1 MRSLLVVLLATLS
14 AFALDAQ
21 QISGTVKD
29 AEGKPLNGATVTLLK
44 DTAVVKLAVTKES
57 GVYTFDAIKEGTYKV
72 SFSYVG
78 HAPSVSAP
86 FTVSS
91 ADVKV
96 PEMQLAK
103 AAANMQG
110 VTVTA
115 RKPPVE
121 VKADKM
127 IVNVEGTVNAVG
139 SDALDL
145 LRKSP
150 GVMVDKDDNL
160 SVSGKNGVQV
170 YIDGRPSP
178 LSGADL
184 ANYLKTLQ
192 SAQIEAIE
200 IITNPSAKYEAAGNA
215 GIINIRL
222 KKNKNFG
229 TNGSVNAGYNVGVYA
244 KYNGGFSLNY
254 RNNNINIYGNYN
266 YSHGLNDNN
275 FTLNRVTAD
284 TLFDQRSSM
293 TFANRS
299 HNFKAGADYTINKQ
313 SSIGAIINGNI
324 GDPVFYNQSRTP
336 IAYNPTGVV
345 DRILIADNRTDM
357 KRNTL
362 NYNLNYNYTGK
373 NGKTLTLNVDHGTN
387 NLNNDQMQ
395 PNNYYSPSGAY
406 LYQRVYQMIT
416 PTDINISSFK
426 ADYEQNFA
434 KGKLGLGTKISYV
447 NTDNNFQRYDV
458 VSGVKSLD
466 KDRSNRFRYEENINA
481 GYINYNRALKGINI
495 QVGLRV
501 ENTVSEGRSNGMK
514 HNGSNYIDTA
524 WAFKRPYTDFFPS
537 AAITFNKNPMKQWNF
552 TYSRR
557 IDRPFYQDLNPFEM
571 KLDEY
576 TYMKGNINLRPQY
589 TNSFGV
595 THTYKYKLNITANY
609 SHVADMFL
617 QLPRITEG
625 TKGFL
630 MKENLAKQDIVSLNV
645 SYPFMYKNF
654 MSFMNLNSFYSMYE
668 ASFGPGEEIDANA
681 FGLNFFSQN
690 TLKFGKTKAWTAE
703 LSGFY
708 NAPTLYQGAFKM
720 KGMFGI
726 DAGMQKNIMKGKGT
740 VKASVSDVFRT
751 LQFRGTVDFAGQHS
765 KVQGRWESQQFK
777 LSFNFRFGNSQVKAA
792 KQRSGG
798 AEDEN
803 KRIGQGGGG
812 GIGIGN

>member
-1 MRSLLVVLLATLS
+1 
-14 AFALDAQ
+14 
-21 QISGTVKD
+21 
-29 AEGKPLNGATVTLLK
+29 
-44 DTAVVKLAVTKES
+44 
-57 GVYTFDAIKEGTYKV
+57 
-72 SFSYVG
+72 VG
-78 HAPSVSAP
+78 HSPAVSTP
-86 FTVSS
+86 FTV
-91 ADVKV
+91 AGANAKVQDV
-96 PEMQLAK
+96 QLVK

-121 VKADKM
+121 VKADKT
-127 IVNVEGTVNAVG
+127 IVNVEGTVNAIG
-139 SDALDL
+139 TDALDL

-178 LSGADL
+178 LAGADL
-184 ANYLKTLQ
+184 ANYLKSLQ

-222 KKNKNFG
+222 KKNKSFG
-229 TNGSVNAGYNVGVYA
+229 TNGSVNAGWNIGTYA
-244 KYNGGFSLNY
+244 KYNSGFSLNH
-254 RNNNINIYGNYN
+254 RNKNINIYGNYN
-266 YSHGLNDNN
+266 YNTGKNANTFHLH
-275 FTLNRVTAD
+275 RVTSD
-284 TLFDQRSSM
+284 TLFDQRSNM
-293 TFANRS
+293 VFDNRS
-299 HNFKAGADYTINKQ
+299 HNFKVGADYTINKQ
-313 SSIGAIINGNI
+313 SSIGAIVNGNI
-324 GDPVFYNQSRTP
+324 GDPIFSNYSRTP
-336 IAYNPTGVV
+336 ISYNPTGEAN
-345 DRILIADNRTDM
+345 RTLIANNRTDM

-373 NGKTLTLNVDHGTN
+373 DGRTLTMNLDHGSHE
-387 NLNNDQMQ
+387 LNNNQVQ
-395 PNNYYSPSGAY
+395 PNMYYTPSGTY
-406 LYQRVYQMIT
+406 MNQRVYQMIT
-416 PTDINISSFK
+416 PTDIGISSFK

-434 KGKLGLGTKISYV
+434 KGKLGLGTKIAYIK
-447 NTDNNFQRYDV
+447 TDNDFQRYDV
-458 VSGVKSLD
+458 YSGVKQLD

-481 GYINYNRALKGINI
+481 GYVNYNRALKGINI
-495 QVGLRV
+495 QAGLRV
-501 ENTVSEGRSNGMK
+501 ENTVSEGRSTGLKNNG
-514 HNGSNYIDTA
+514 GNYVDTM
-524 WAFKRPYTDFFPS
+524 WSFKRPYTDFFPS

-557 IDRPFYQDLNPFEM
+557 IDRPVYQDLNPFEL

-609 SHVADMFL
+609 SHVNDMFL

-645 SYPFMYKNF
+645 SYPFMYKSF

-668 ASFGPGEEIDANA
+668 ATFAPGEEIDANA
-681 FGLNFFSQN
+681 FGLNFFTQN
-690 TLKFGKTKAWTAE
+690 TLKFGKAKAWTAE

-726 DAGMQKNIMKGKGT
+726 DAGMQKNIMKGQAT

-751 LQFRGTVDFAGQHS
+751 LRFKGSVDFAGQHS

-792 KQRSGG
+792 KQRNTG

-803 KRIGQGGGG
+803 KRVGSGSG